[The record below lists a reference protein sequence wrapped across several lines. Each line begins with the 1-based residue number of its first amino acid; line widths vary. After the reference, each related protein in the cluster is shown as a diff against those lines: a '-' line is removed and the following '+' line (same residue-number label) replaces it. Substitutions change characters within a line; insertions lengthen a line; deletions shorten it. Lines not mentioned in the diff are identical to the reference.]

1 MSYKSSLS
9 KNSPINKFLIQ
20 LGLILYLT
28 LPQFK
33 HIASFITGATQK
45 GYNGK
50 VTDISDLEHFSK
62 HRTCIGKFLT
72 QSTWNEDYVLR
83 ALQQYT
89 IRKIWD
95 ISKRT
100 RAPIFVIIDDTI
112 SEKTKPS
119 SKAKHPIEK
128 CGFHHSHLKNKKV
141 YGHQIV
147 GVMLQCDGITI
158 PFHLEMY
165 DKSCM
170 SKIEL
175 SMKVLE
181 LLPPPPHEAYVL
193 GDSWYTCKKIINT
206 TKNNGF
212 NYLGALKTNRIIY
225 PDQSKLGWPISEYA
239 KKLKK
244 SDYHLVKVGNH
255 EYYVFRYEG
264 RLNDIKEAVVLL
276 SWPKD
281 AFLKEGCL
289 KAFLCTDINLTSEQ
303 ILNRY
308 TKRWP
313 IEVFFRQGKM
323 RLGLDLYQ
331 IRSAKAIK
339 RFWILLIMAYTYC
352 TLGIFDTPVSFSE
365 GLSAS
370 RKKCQSHLLEFVYS
384 KAMDNVPLE
393 QILKELKVA

>member
-1 MSYKSSLS
+1 MSYKRSLP
-9 KNSPINKFLIQ
+9 KNSAINKFLIQ
-20 LGLILYLT
+20 LGLTLYLT

-33 HIASFITGATQK
+33 HIASFVTGATQK
-45 GYNGK
+45 GYTGK
-50 VTDISDLEHFSK
+50 VTDISELEHFSK

-72 QSTWNEDYVLR
+72 KSNWNEDYVLH
-83 ALQQYT
+83 ALQHYA
-89 IRKIWD
+89 ISKIWD

-128 CGFHHSHLKNKKV
+128 CSFHQSHLKNKKV

-147 GVMLQCDGITI
+147 GVMLQCDGITV

-175 SMKVLE
+175 SIKVLE
-181 LLPPPPHEAYVL
+181 LLPLPPYKAYVL
-193 GDSWYTCKKIINT
+193 ADSWYTCKKIIDIA
-206 TKNNGF
+206 KLKGF
-212 NYLGALKTNRIIY
+212 GYIGALKTNRIIY
-225 PDQSKLGWPISEYA
+225 PDQSTLGWPISEYA
-239 KKLKK
+239 KKLEKK
-244 SDYHLVKVGNH
+244 DYHLVTVGNH
-255 EYYVFRYEG
+255 EYYIFRYKG
-264 RLNDIKEAVVLL
+264 HLNGIKEAVVLL

-281 AFLKEGCL
+281 AFMKEHCL
-289 KAFLCTDINLTSEQ
+289 KAFLCTDINLNDEQ
-303 ILNRY
+303 LLNCY

-313 IEVFFRQGKM
+313 IEIFFRQGKM

-339 RFWILLIMAYTYC
+339 RFWILLMMTYIYC
-352 TLGIFDTPVSFSE
+352 ILGIFEEPVSFSE
-365 GLSAS
+365 GLSSA
-370 RKKCQSHLLEFVYS
+370 RKQCQSNLLEFVYREA
-384 KAMDNVPLE
+384 KKNVPLE
-393 QILKELKVA
+393 QIFKELKIA